1 MLLAAALSTAV
12 LAGCSGGNESGMT
25 EIDVLWDNL
34 AFIIGDDIDEAIA
47 SDEQSIAE
55 NLFDDIPRAQAT
67 LDNTKIMREYA
78 EARNIKLS
86 SANMG
91 WNDGLTTALLSCFW
105 MQDGPDIIQGEEQ
118 LPQFIEDG
126 YIAPLP
132 DDMAERIREKC
143 SPVAYKALE
152 RDGKLYGVAI
162 QPGVTLL
169 FWNKDVLRAAGYSDS
184 DPIMTEGP
192 KDWDEWLEVME
203 RVDQTTDARGGGL
216 YVGSQMAGYLRVGA
230 LLDSNGT
237 YYADDTGAPRIDD
250 EASVQAFDFIRQQRQ
265 YNDNG
270 ICNSMDYFSTY
281 NSAFARGD
289 IAFKVDG
296 NWCMYELEQQG
307 IDYGCALLPPRTE
320 GGQRGTQLIGAC
332 YMCVPAY
339 SEHKEEAFYLLE
351 AMLDERIQTNIA
363 KIGFRMPVLKSVIE
377 SDEYKEANEVAYIF
391 ANYAMNNEIK
401 SLPPFRGN
409 VSEIWNAVG
418 VAFSSSYSLSATLQ
432 TVRDALN
439 DAQGKMMEYYL
450 S

>member
-1 MLLAAALSTAV
+1 MLKRTITLLLAAALSTAV

-55 NLFDDIPRAQAT
+55 NLFD
-67 LDNTKIMREYA
+67 
-78 EARNIKLS
+78 
-86 SANMG
+86 MG

-216 YVGSQMAGYLRVGA
+216 YVGSQMGGYLRVGG
-230 LLDSNGT
+230 LLDSNKS
-237 YYADDTGAPRIDD
+237 DRSD
-250 EASVQAFDFIRQQRQ
+250 V
-265 YNDNG
+265 
-270 ICNSMDYFSTY
+270 
-281 NSAFARGD
+281 
-289 IAFKVDG
+289 
-296 NWCMYELEQQG
+296 
-307 IDYGCALLPPRTE
+307 
-320 GGQRGTQLIGAC
+320 
-332 YMCVPAY
+332 
-339 SEHKEEAFYLLE
+339 
-351 AMLDERIQTNIA
+351 
-363 KIGFRMPVLKSVIE
+363 VL
-377 SDEYKEANEVAYIF
+377 
-391 ANYAMNNEIK
+391 
-401 SLPPFRGN
+401 
-409 VSEIWNAVG
+409 
-418 VAFSSSYSLSATLQ
+418 
-432 TVRDALN
+432 
-439 DAQGKMMEYYL
+439 
-450 S
+450 